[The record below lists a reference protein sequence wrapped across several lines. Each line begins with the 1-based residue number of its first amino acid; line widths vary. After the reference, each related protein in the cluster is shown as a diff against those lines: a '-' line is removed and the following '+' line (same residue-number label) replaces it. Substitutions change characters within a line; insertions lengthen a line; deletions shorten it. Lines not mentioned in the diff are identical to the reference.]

1 MFGEALGYVP
11 ASTRHGEGGLVALED
26 GQLALAD
33 GRFGVRRRV
42 ALADGR
48 LAWAYL
54 DPKPFAAAK
63 KVAVLGDSIA
73 FGMSDPSG
81 GWAARL
87 AGLVPRLWN
96 LAIPGETMAR
106 LATYGPGEAT
116 RRDVDTAV
124 VSAGG
129 NDIAGGAEPEQVLA
143 HLEAIVAP
151 LEAACVR
158 VVALGPTWMD
168 ADRAEAEFGLPVRTD
183 ALERLRTL
191 MVRWGERTHRDVID
205 LWEPLRGRTA
215 PPSRATPCC
224 LASFFVSPIAQD
236 HGVVDGAVLRGVQQ
250 RRVP

>member
-1 MFGEALGYVP
+1 ME
-11 ASTRHGEGGLVALED
+11 
-26 GQLALAD
+26 
-33 GRFGVRRRV
+33 
-42 ALADGR
+42 
-48 LAWAYL
+48 
-54 DPKPFAAAK
+54 
-63 KVAVLGDSIA
+63 
-73 FGMSDPSG
+73 
-81 GWAARL
+81 
-87 AGLVPRLWN
+87 
-96 LAIPGETMAR
+96 
-106 LATYGPGEAT
+106 
-116 RRDVDTAV
+116 TAV

-143 HLEAIVAP
+143 DLEAIVAP

-191 MVRWGERTHRDVID
+191 MVRWGDRTHRDVID
-205 LWEPLRGRTA
+205 LWEPLLGRTA
-215 PPSRATPCC
+215 PPARATPCC

>member
-1 MFGEALGYVP
+1 MQTLFSFGPLLDPALQEEVFGEALGYVP

-26 GQLALAD
+26 GQLSLAD

-54 DPKPFAAAK
+54 DPRPFAAAK

-81 GWAARL
+81 GWA
-87 AGLVPRLWN
+87 
-96 LAIPGETMAR
+96 AR

-143 HLEAIVAP
+143 DLEAIVAP

-191 MVRWGERTHRDVID
+191 MVRWGDRTHRDVID

-215 PPSRATPCC
+215 L
-224 LASFFVSPIAQD
+224 LAD
-236 HGVVDGAVLRGVQQ
+236 GVHPTREGHAVLFSELFR
-250 RRVP
+250 